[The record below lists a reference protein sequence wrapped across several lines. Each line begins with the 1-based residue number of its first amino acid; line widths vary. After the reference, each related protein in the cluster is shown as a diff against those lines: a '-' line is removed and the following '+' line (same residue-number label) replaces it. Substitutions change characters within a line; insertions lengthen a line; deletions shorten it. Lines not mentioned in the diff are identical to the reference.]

1 MTRSV
6 RIATRARTRKEM
18 VHGQE
23 GKEEGEEEGQEEG
36 LPGLML
42 RERGV
47 QQPSPRPS
55 SARPGSPS
63 LVPHI

>member
-23 GKEEGEEEGQEEG
+23 GKEEGEEEGREEG
-36 LPGLML
+36 REEVIRRPLPG
-42 RERGV
+42 
-47 QQPSPRPS
+47 S
-55 SARPGSPS
+55 ST
-63 LVPHI
+63 L